1 MNPKTMIWKRLLS
14 FLRPYIKYEAL
25 LLLLMLLG
33 NAAALASP
41 YYLKVIIDQVL
52 IEKKVS
58 LLVEILSLIFATYI
72 ARILMGIASEYLYN
86 WISNQV
92 LNTLSL
98 KLFNHII
105 RLPMHFFKERSL
117 GDVIHR
123 MNNEVNNVRKS
134 LTGVLIHFI
143 NNAITIIGLIVVMC
157 VLDTKLFLAIC
168 LLYPL
173 LFFSIKRFNPRIKK
187 LAENVKAEEA
197 GILGHLTERITNV
210 RFIKLFNAYDHEG
223 NLIKNR
229 FKQLV
234 KLNIDGG
241 LMLSVSKGIS
251 IFLLSLV
258 PLVTLGL
265 GGWQVIAGLMTIGT
279 LVAFLQYANKLYDPF
294 QNIISLYVEL
304 INTSVSI
311 SRIFEL
317 LDHPIEVKDST
328 YQQLDSPIK
337 KIELENVSFLHQDKQ
352 VINNLDFTFHTGRHY
367 AIVGASGGGKSTIV
381 DLLCKFNI
389 PHKGQ
394 ILVNGRNLQ
403 EIDMEDWMHHLTVN
417 SQGYFLFND
426 TILENIRYGK
436 LNAGDNELVEAAQL
450 SGIFTDNNDY
460 HKRALRKIGDGGVK
474 LSGGQKQKLSLGR
487 TLLRNTEWLI
497 IDEATSEID
506 SKSEESIYAHLF
518 GNPAFKT
525 IIIISHRLSA
535 LKYANEIVCIDA
547 GRIIEHGTMAEL
559 IQKKGHFY
567 QLFESQLDLTTVK
580 I

>member
-1 MNPKTMIWKRLLS
+1 MNPKTLIWKRLLS

-41 YYLKVIIDQVL
+41 YYLKIIIDQVL
-52 IEKKVS
+52 VEKKVA

-72 ARILMGIASEYLYN
+72 IRILMGIASEYLYN

-157 VLDTKLFLAIC
+157 LLDVKLFLAIC
-168 LLYPL
+168 LLYPI
-173 LFFSIKRFNPRIKK
+173 LFISIKRFNPRIKK
-187 LAENVKAEEA
+187 LATDVKIEEA
-197 GILGHLTERITNV
+197 GILGHLTERITNI
-210 RFIKLFNAYDHEG
+210 RFIKLFNAYEHEG
-223 NLIKNR
+223 NLVKDR
-229 FKQLV
+229 FKNLV
-234 KLNIDGG
+234 KLNVDGG
-241 LMLSVSKGIS
+241 LVLSASKGIS

-317 LDHPIEVKDST
+317 LDHPIEIKQTT
-328 YQQLDSPIK
+328 YQPLEGPIK
-337 KIELENVSFLHQDKQ
+337 KITLENVSFLHQDKQ
-352 VINNLDFTFHTGRHY
+352 VINNLGFTFHSGRHY

-381 DLLCKFNI
+381 DMLCKFNT
-389 PHKGQ
+389 PDEGR
-394 ILVNGRNLQ
+394 ILVNDRDLRQ
-403 EIDMEDWMHHLTVN
+403 IDMEDWMQRLTVN

-436 LNAGDNELVEAAQL
+436 LDAPDHELMAAAQL
-450 SGIFTDNNDY
+450 AGVFTDNNDY
-460 HKRALRKIGDGGVK
+460 YKRATRKIGDGGVK

-506 SKSEESIYAHLF
+506 SKSEDALYSHLF
-518 GNPAFKT
+518 ANPSFKT

-535 LKYANEIVCIDA
+535 LKYADEIVCIDA
-547 GRIIEHGTMAEL
+547 GSIVEYGTMTEL
-559 IQKKGHFY
+559 IHRKGHFY